1 MPMPLLQILLRG
13 SRSGDVVAI
22 LSNGGFDGIYEK
34 LPAALATAQLFELIY
49 VCRHRS
55 LHDLDRPRHSGR
67 PRHHPMGDRHP
78 ECAPALSRGH
88 VGGSHRTLRLA
99 GIRIEVV
106 WEQPLD
112 LSQHYLF
119 LSNHVSNLD
128 PPILLPLLPERSS
141 AFLKRSL
148 MKIPIL
154 GWGMKMADFIPVD
167 RDGRVE
173 SAIESME
180 FATRVLQSGVHVLSF
195 AEGTRSRDGRLQ
207 PFKKGPFYLAMH
219 SGAPVVPVSISGTEK
234 MMKKGQPEDLSWN
247 CARGVSRAHPAARLS
262 QQEELMDA
270 VRVAI
275 ASGLP
280 EWMRD

>member
-1 MPMPLLQILLRG
+1 MFAAIVLFSTWIVLGIPVAFITIPW
-13 SRSGDVVAI
+13 AI
-22 LSNGGFDGIYEK
+22 LSRDVRPLYRW
-34 LPAALATAQLFELIY
+34 ALRVVRIGMRA
-49 VCRHRS
+49 
-55 LHDLDRPRHSGR
+55 
-67 PRHHPMGDRHP
+67 
-78 ECAPALSRGH
+78 
-88 VGGSHRTLRLA
+88 A
-99 GIRIEVV
+99 GIRVQVV

-112 LSQHYLF
+112 PSQHYLF

-128 PPILLPLLPERSS
+128 PPILIPLLPERSS

-154 GWGMKMADFIPVD
+154 GWGMGIANYIPVD

-180 FATRVLQSGVHVLSF
+180 FATRVLKSGVNVLSF

-219 SGAPVVPVSISGTEK
+219 SGATVVPVSISGTET
-234 MMKKGQPEDLSWN
+234 MMKKGSLRIFPGT
-247 CARGVSRAHPAARLS
+247 ARVVFHAPLKPQDYATK
-262 QQEELMDA
+262 ENLMTA
-270 VRVAI
+270 VRAAI